1 MTSEPVYG
9 YQLIQQPAYD
19 LTGQYLGRVADLIA
33 DTDATG
39 RYRITEVVVSRPP
52 WGRLLGYE
60 RDEVHG
66 PWLLE
71 ILARA
76 VLRRDV
82 RRLPWSA
89 VRIGG

>member
-1 MTSEPVYG
+1 MTNETVLAHE
-9 YQLIQQPAYD
+9 LIKRPAYD
-19 LTGQYLGRVADLIA
+19 LAGEYLGRVADVVV

-39 RYRITEVVVSRPP
+39 RYRITEVVVTPRP

-60 RDEVHG
+60 RGEVDG

-71 ILARA
+71 ALARGL
-76 VLRRDV
+76 LRRGT

>member
-1 MTSEPVYG
+1 MPSETRYG
-9 YQLIQQPAYD
+9 YQLIRQPAYD
-19 LTGQYLGRVADLIA
+19 LAGRYLGQVADVVV

-39 RYRITEVVVSRPP
+39 RYRITEVVVTPRP

-60 RDEVHG
+60 RDEVDG

-71 ILARA
+71 VLARGL
-76 VLRRDV
+76 LRRGT

>member
-1 MTSEPVYG
+1 MTDEPLLG
-9 YQLIQQPAYD
+9 HRLIRQPAYD
-19 LTGQYLGRVADLIA
+19 LTGGYLGRVADVVV
-33 DTDATG
+33 DTDASG
-39 RYRITEVVVSRPP
+39 RYRITEVVVTPPP

-60 RDEVHG
+60 RDEVDG

-71 ILARA
+71 VLARGL
-76 VLRRDV
+76 LRRGT